1 MNCHTVEPSCK
12 NCDFCCLN
20 FCCCCCF
27 NLSFVCTSVKSKENC
42 AFSLPTWQF
51 FYFDVLTDFHYFPLD
66 SSYARAVDVQHR
78 FNPDLIPKI
87 ISELKSIRDASDE
100 FWKSA
105 HLLVSGWFES
115 PLLSVHRSL
124 QDLDQMIL
132 DDLNSAFWWVLVVL
146 PWLHSKCREMS

>member
-1 MNCHTVEPSCK
+1 MCLHSNMQYTPSNMHTILWASYQIRKIVGCAQTSNLKKTVHFPSQHD
-12 NCDFCCLN
+12 N
-20 FCCCCCF
+20 
-27 NLSFVCTSVKSKENC
+27 
-42 AFSLPTWQF
+42 F